1 MRKYVILSL
10 FLNLLAFLIF
20 AQDKKEVSGVL
31 DKITKTSITVNG
43 KVYPISEEVIVKE
56 KDGTVI
62 KEETERLN
70 LNMFRAVE
78 RVRIVIFEEK
88 VKEIII
94 EVRRE

>member
-20 AQDKKEVSGVL
+20 AQEKKEISGAL

-43 KVYPISEEVIVKE
+43 KVYSISSDVIVKE

-62 KEETERLN
+62 KEETERLD

-78 RVRIVIFEEK
+78 NVRIIIFEEK

>member
-20 AQDKKEVSGVL
+20 AQEKKEVSGAL

-43 KVYPISEEVIVKE
+43 KVYSISSDVIVKE

-62 KEETERLN
+62 KEETERLD

-78 RVRIVIFEEK
+78 NVRIIIFEEK

>member
-20 AQDKKEVSGVL
+20 AQEKKEVSGAL

-43 KVYPISEEVIVKE
+43 KVYSISSDVIVKE

-62 KEETERLN
+62 KEENERLD

-78 RVRIVIFEEK
+78 NVRIIIFEEK